1 MAIIRIVYPHFV
13 EDNMKDDMP
22 ARGKA
27 IGQAYKIEVCRLMN
41 TQDLYLIAVA

>member
-41 TQDLYLIAVA
+41 TRDLYLVAVA

>member
-27 IGQAYKIEVCRLMN
+27 IGQAHKINVTVLRIPRTYILSP
-41 TQDLYLIAVA
+41 